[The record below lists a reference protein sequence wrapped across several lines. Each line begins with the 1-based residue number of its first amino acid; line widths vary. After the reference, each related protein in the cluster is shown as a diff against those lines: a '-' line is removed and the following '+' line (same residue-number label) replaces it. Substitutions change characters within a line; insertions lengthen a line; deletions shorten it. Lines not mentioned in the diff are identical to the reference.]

1 MKLKEGF
8 LTHTTDGVQYL
19 VPVGNTGFS
28 GLVRSN
34 ATAALIVD
42 ALKQDT
48 TAEAITDLI
57 LARFDAPREKV
68 AADVERILDTLR
80 QIGALDE

>member
-8 LTHTTDGVQYL
+8 LTHTTGGTQYL
-19 VPVGNTGFS
+19 VPVGSTQFS

-34 ATAALIVD
+34 ATAAMIVD
-42 ALKQDT
+42 ALKQET
-48 TAEAITDLI
+48 SAEAIVELL
-57 LARFDAPREKV
+57 LARYDAPREKI
-68 AADVERILDTLR
+68 AADVARILDTLR